1 MLHRKVFS
9 VVYVRTIRNFDL
21 LGFMK
26 EVVFRAGKPQS
37 VQAKCADDFR
47 IFWKS
52 ILFREIYDNLG
63 ADERHGVPETYED
76 DPCGALGV
84 ETVLHHMQV
93 LWILCLGDT
102 LGRALMCSMSFLILC
117 VWMLASRL
125 T

>member
-1 MLHRKVFS
+1 MLGFHLLTRVPQTSDEEGDMLHRKVFS

-63 ADERHGVPETYED
+63 ADERHGVPETFED

-93 LWILCLGDT
+93 VLSCVWGL
-102 LGRALMCSMSFLILC
+102 LC
-117 VWMLASRL
+117 V
-125 T
+125 

>member
-1 MLHRKVFS
+1 MLTRVPQTSDEEGDMLHRKVFS

-63 ADERHGVPETYED
+63 ADERHGVPETFED

-93 LWILCLGDT
+93 VLSCVWGL
-102 LGRALMCSMSFLILC
+102 LC
-117 VWMLASRL
+117 V
-125 T
+125 